1 MIKTLTT
8 LFKQDKEK
16 FVVPKGVQDVLP
28 VNVIYDDGI
37 FKSGK
42 DKYSKSFKF
51 TDINYAVASRE
62 DKEAMF
68 LEYSELLNA
77 LDSGATT
84 KLTINNRRLNR
95 LDFEKTILIPR
106 KEDELDEYREE
117 YNKMLLDKATGANA
131 TVQDKYVTISINKKS
146 VEDARTYFSRVG
158 ADLISHFSRLGSKC
172 VELETDERLRI
183 IHDFFRVGEES
194 TFHFDP
200 KDNRK
205 KGHSFKDYICPD
217 SMEFENDYFKMGK
230 RYGRVIFLREYASYI
245 KDSMVAE
252 LTDMNR
258 NLMMSVDIV
267 PVPTDEANLSGKQII
282 EADYDTIS
290 NFIRTM
296 IGLLVL
302 LVLVFMSGYL
312 FIYNTLYI
320 SVNRDI
326 RYFGQLKTI
335 GTTSVQIRKM
345 IYKQMLWNAMIG
357 IPLGLVCS
365 TIIGKIIIPQLLHS
379 LNPTIAISEVGTISL
394 WVFIIATIFS
404 LTTTMISSQ
413 KPVKIAMN
421 CSPIEA
427 MKYIGAT
434 SIKNKNKKRRGGDI
448 GSMVKMNLFRDKK
461 QFVVIMCSLSLAVS
475 LFLIINVVIYA
486 NNAKNILNHSYDYDI
501 RLLNQT
507 LLSDKEEQVFN
518 SDFIEQIKSID
529 GVKDVRVLKSAT
541 AVVPYQ
547 ENVYGEY
554 YKELYASR
562 YSPGNYDKDIELY
575 KKQPDHYSF
584 TCRVV
589 GIDEVEFEKINNT
602 LQNSLDKEKFKNG
615 EIAFVSK
622 SFTQGDNGITEK
634 KVEFSIPTALNPDKK
649 EIVETG
655 AIIDDYPA
663 YYSAGYTPDLIVSD
677 EFFDEIMGQPLI
689 EMIKIDYDEPFSKNV
704 ESSIK
709 KLVANNNL
717 ISAESKLDNYSE
729 MKNSENQI
737 TVLGGSLGIIIMLLA
752 ISNYL
757 NMMSESI
764 QNRSKEFAILESVG
778 MTRKQIKKVIVFES
792 LGYSIL
798 SIVIALIIGLPASY
812 LVFTNF
818 NIYRI
823 PYSFPVIKTLFLFL
837 IIIIVCV
844 VTSLFVFSK
853 SKSETIIELLRKD
866 ET

>member
-1 MIKTLTT
+1 MLKVNNKKVIQDLAKTTYKANKKRNLLTIVAIFLTT
-8 LFKQDKEK
+8 FLLCTVISVGLSYWNTVSLRQQRMQGIDYDIELTEPRDDQVSTIRKMENVKYAGISVKCGIASKYQDKELDKLK
-16 FVVPKGVQDVLP
+16 FYWLDDTCWKQQTIPALDYYEGNYPAKENEIMLSQSALRSMGIENPKVGMELPFIYQTLAENSENNDTAKTFILSGWFLDYTGV
-28 VNVIYDDGI
+28 
-37 FKSGK
+37 
-42 DKYSKSFKF
+42 DKGYVSDKF
-51 TDINYAVASRE
+51 YQLTGASQTDLTQGTLKISLKNP
-62 DKEAMF
+62 
-68 LEYSELLNA
+68 LYSEK
-77 LDSGATT
+77 D
-84 KLTINNRRLNR
+84 
-95 LDFEKTILIPR
+95 
-106 KEDELDEYREE
+106 
-117 YNKMLLDKATGANA
+117 
-131 TVQDKYVTISINKKS
+131 
-146 VEDARTYFSRVG
+146 
-158 ADLISHFSRLGSKC
+158 
-172 VELETDERLRI
+172 I
-183 IHDFFRVGEES
+183 IEMQ
-194 TFHFDP
+194 
-200 KDNRK
+200 NQ
-205 KGHSFKDYICPD
+205 I
-217 SMEFENDYFKMGK
+217 
-230 RYGRVIFLREYASYI
+230 
-245 KDSMVAE
+245 
-252 LTDMNR
+252 
-258 NLMMSVDIV
+258 
-267 PVPTDEANLSGKQII
+267 NLSGKQII

-296 IGLLVL
+296 SGLLVL

-335 GTTSVQIRKM
+335 GTTSVQIRNM

-394 WVFIIATIFS
+394 WVFIITTIFS

-434 SIKNKNKKRRGGDI
+434 SVKNKNKKRTGGDI
-448 GSMVKMNLFRDKK
+448 VSMVKMNLFRDQK

-486 NNAKNILNHSYDYDI
+486 NNAKNILNYSYDYDI

-507 LLSDKEEQVFN
+507 LLSDNEEQVFN
-518 SDFIEQIKSID
+518 SDFIEQIKSIG

-547 ENVYGEY
+547 EKVYGEY
-554 YKELYASR
+554 YKELYVSR
-562 YSPGNYDKDIELY
+562 YSPGNYEKDMELY
-575 KKQPDHYSF
+575 KKQPDYYSF

-602 LQNSLDKEKFKNG
+602 LQIPLDKEKFKNG

-622 SFTQGDNGITEK
+622 TFTQGDNGITGE

-649 EIVETG
+649 EIIETG

-677 EFFDEIMGQPLI
+677 DFFDEIMGQPLI

-709 KLVANNNL
+709 KLIANNKL

-752 ISNYL
+752 ILNYS

-764 QNRSKEFAILESVG
+764 QNRSKEFAILESIG
-778 MTRKQIKKVIVFES
+778 MTRKQIKKMIVFES
-792 LGYSIL
+792 LGYSVL
-798 SIVIALIIGLPASY
+798 SIFIALILGLPASY
-812 LVFTNF
+812 LIFTNF
-818 NIYRI
+818 NVYRI
-823 PYSFPVIKTLFLFL
+823 PYVFPVIKTLLLF
-837 IIIIVCV
+837 ITIIIVCV

-866 ET
+866 EA

>member
-1 MIKTLTT
+1 MLKVNNKKVIQDLAKTTYKANKKRNLLTIVAIFLTT
-8 LFKQDKEK
+8 FLLCTVISVGLSYWDTVSLRQQRMQGIDYDIELTEPRDDQVSTIRKMDNVRYAGLSVKCGIASKYQDKELDKLK
-16 FVVPKGVQDVLP
+16 FYWLDDTCWKQQTIPALDYYKGNYPAKENEIMLSQSALRSMGIENPKVGMELPFIYQTLAENSENNDTAKTFILSGWFLDYTGVDKGYVSDEFYQSTGVLQ
-28 VNVIYDDGI
+28 
-37 FKSGK
+37 
-42 DKYSKSFKF
+42 
-51 TDINYAVASRE
+51 TDLTQGTLKISLKNP
-62 DKEAMF
+62 
-68 LEYSELLNA
+68 LYSE
-77 LDSGATT
+77 
-84 KLTINNRRLNR
+84 
-95 LDFEKTILIPR
+95 
-106 KEDELDEYREE
+106 
-117 YNKMLLDKATGANA
+117 
-131 TVQDKYVTISINKKS
+131 
-146 VEDARTYFSRVG
+146 
-158 ADLISHFSRLGSKC
+158 
-172 VELETDERLRI
+172 
-183 IHDFFRVGEES
+183 
-194 TFHFDP
+194 
-200 KDNRK
+200 KD
-205 KGHSFKDYICPD
+205 
-217 SMEFENDYFKMGK
+217 
-230 RYGRVIFLREYASYI
+230 VIEMQNQI
-245 KDSMVAE
+245 
-252 LTDMNR
+252 
-258 NLMMSVDIV
+258 
-267 PVPTDEANLSGKQII
+267 NLSGNQII

-434 SIKNKNKKRRGGDI
+434 SIKNKNKKRTGGDI

-677 EFFDEIMGQPLI
+677 DFFDEIMGQPLI

-764 QNRSKEFAILESVG
+764 QNRSKEFAILESIG
-778 MTRKQIKKVIVFES
+778 MTRKQIKKMIMFES

-823 PYSFPVIKTLFLFL
+823 PYVFPVIKALLLF
-837 IIIIVCV
+837 ITIIIVCV

-853 SKSETIIELLRKD
+853 SKSETVIELLRKD

>member
-1 MIKTLTT
+1 MLKVNNKKVIQDLAKTTYKANIKRNLLTIVAIFLTT
-8 LFKQDKEK
+8 FLLCTVISIGLSYWDTVSLRQQRMQGIDYDIELTEPRDDQVSTIRKMDNVRYAGLSVKCGIASKYQDKELDK
-16 FVVPKGVQDVLP
+16 LKLYWLDDTCWKQQTIPALDYYEGNYPAKENEIMLSQSALRSMGIENPKVGMELPFIYQTLAENSENNDTAKTFILSGWFLDYTGVDKGYVSDEFYQSTGVLQ
-28 VNVIYDDGI
+28 
-37 FKSGK
+37 
-42 DKYSKSFKF
+42 
-51 TDINYAVASRE
+51 TDLTEGSLKISLKNP
-62 DKEAMF
+62 
-68 LEYSELLNA
+68 LYSEK
-77 LDSGATT
+77 D
-84 KLTINNRRLNR
+84 
-95 LDFEKTILIPR
+95 
-106 KEDELDEYREE
+106 
-117 YNKMLLDKATGANA
+117 
-131 TVQDKYVTISINKKS
+131 
-146 VEDARTYFSRVG
+146 
-158 ADLISHFSRLGSKC
+158 
-172 VELETDERLRI
+172 I
-183 IHDFFRVGEES
+183 IEMQ
-194 TFHFDP
+194 
-200 KDNRK
+200 NQ
-205 KGHSFKDYICPD
+205 I
-217 SMEFENDYFKMGK
+217 
-230 RYGRVIFLREYASYI
+230 
-245 KDSMVAE
+245 
-252 LTDMNR
+252 
-258 NLMMSVDIV
+258 
-267 PVPTDEANLSGKQII
+267 NLSGKQII

-365 TIIGKIIIPQLLHS
+365 TIVGKIIIPQLLHS
-379 LNPTIAISEVGTISL
+379 LNPTIAISEVGSISL

-404 LTTTMISSQ
+404 LATTMISSQ

-434 SIKNKNKKRRGGDI
+434 SIKNKNKKRTGGDI
-448 GSMVKMNLFRDKK
+448 LSMVKMNLFRDKK

-507 LLSDKEEQVFN
+507 LLSDNEEQVFN

-547 ENVYGEY
+547 EKVYGEY
-554 YKELYASR
+554 YKELYVSR
-562 YSPGNYDKDIELY
+562 YSPGNYEKDMELY
-575 KKQPDHYSF
+575 KKQPDCSSF

-602 LQNSLDKEKFKNG
+602 LQIPLDKEKFKNG

-622 SFTQGDNGITEK
+622 TFTQGDNGITGK

-649 EIVETG
+649 EIIETG

-677 EFFDEIMGQPLI
+677 DFFDEIMGQPLI

-709 KLVANNNL
+709 KLIANNKL

-764 QNRSKEFAILESVG
+764 QNRSKEFAILESIG
-778 MTRKQIKKVIVFES
+778 MTRKQIKKMIVFES

-823 PYSFPVIKTLFLFL
+823 PYVFPVIKSLLLF
-837 IIIIVCV
+837 ITIIIVCV

-866 ET
+866 EV

>member
-1 MIKTLTT
+1 MLKVNNKKVIQDLAKTTYKANKKRNLLTIVAIFLTT
-8 LFKQDKEK
+8 FLLCTVISVGLSYWNTVSLRQQRMQGIDYDIELTEPRDDQVSTIRKMENVKYAGISVKCGIASKYQDKELDKLK
-16 FVVPKGVQDVLP
+16 FYWLDDTCWKQQTIPALDYYEGNYPAKENEIMLSQSALRSMGIENPKVGMELPFIYQTLAENSENNDTAKTFILSGWFLDYTGV
-28 VNVIYDDGI
+28 
-37 FKSGK
+37 
-42 DKYSKSFKF
+42 DKGYVSDKF
-51 TDINYAVASRE
+51 YQLTGASQTDLTQGTLKISLKNP
-62 DKEAMF
+62 
-68 LEYSELLNA
+68 LYSEK
-77 LDSGATT
+77 D
-84 KLTINNRRLNR
+84 
-95 LDFEKTILIPR
+95 
-106 KEDELDEYREE
+106 
-117 YNKMLLDKATGANA
+117 
-131 TVQDKYVTISINKKS
+131 
-146 VEDARTYFSRVG
+146 
-158 ADLISHFSRLGSKC
+158 
-172 VELETDERLRI
+172 I
-183 IHDFFRVGEES
+183 IEMQ
-194 TFHFDP
+194 
-200 KDNRK
+200 NQ
-205 KGHSFKDYICPD
+205 I
-217 SMEFENDYFKMGK
+217 
-230 RYGRVIFLREYASYI
+230 
-245 KDSMVAE
+245 
-252 LTDMNR
+252 
-258 NLMMSVDIV
+258 
-267 PVPTDEANLSGKQII
+267 NLSGKQII

-296 IGLLVL
+296 SGLLVL

-335 GTTSVQIRKM
+335 GTTSVQIRNM

-394 WVFIIATIFS
+394 WVFIITTIFS

-434 SIKNKNKKRRGGDI
+434 SVKNKNKKRTGGDI
-448 GSMVKMNLFRDKK
+448 VSMVKMNLFRDKK

-486 NNAKNILNHSYDYDI
+486 NNAKNILNYSYDYDI

-507 LLSDKEEQVFN
+507 LLSDNEEQVFN
-518 SDFIEQIKSID
+518 SDFIEQIKSIG

-547 ENVYGEY
+547 EKVYGEY
-554 YKELYASR
+554 YKELYVSR
-562 YSPGNYDKDIELY
+562 YSPGNYEKDMELY
-575 KKQPDHYSF
+575 KKQPDYYSF

-602 LQNSLDKEKFKNG
+602 LQIPLDKEKFKNG

-622 SFTQGDNGITEK
+622 TFTQGDNGITGE

-649 EIVETG
+649 EIIETG

-677 EFFDEIMGQPLI
+677 DFFDEIMGQPLI

-709 KLVANNNL
+709 KLIANNKL

-752 ISNYL
+752 ILNYS

-764 QNRSKEFAILESVG
+764 QNRFKEFAILESIG
-778 MTRKQIKKVIVFES
+778 MTRKQIKKMIVFES
-792 LGYSIL
+792 LGYSVL
-798 SIVIALIIGLPASY
+798 SIFIALILGLPASY
-812 LVFTNF
+812 LIFTNF
-818 NIYRI
+818 NVYRI
-823 PYSFPVIKTLFLFL
+823 PYVFPVIKTLLLF
-837 IIIIVCV
+837 ITIIIVCV

-866 ET
+866 EA